1 MEARQALAWR
11 GFSVYTGGAEEF
23 GIVDCWIW
31 GREVEEGSL
40 GFEALGRGCEGMDR
54 RGIAV
59 VERVW

>member
-31 GREVEEGSL
+31 GREVEGGFV
-40 GFEALGRGCEGMDR
+40 GFEALGREYE
-54 RGIAV
+54 GIAV